1 MHFSIPLHVFNIL
14 YQLYYL
20 LTDWLLTTDL
30 YYDDYRD
37 LFVSITCS
45 GCARSQPP
53 AGQVQAP
60 TSFPL
65 QVVWGLQRYVTLPSL
80 CIIPPSS
87 STPHPDNV
95 RGTTIPSAGTHSDF
109 TEGFFFFWKTLIM
122 IFQAIFECMDFTSW
136 LLLGFVVLLLTDVVR
151 NWRPHNFPPGP
162 LAVPFLG
169 NVFTGVDFKSLER
182 VRWTV
187 TLYFPSVESKR
198 VEGISNI

>member
-1 MHFSIPLHVFNIL
+1 MYFSIPLHVFNIL

-65 QVVWGLQRYVTLPSL
+65 QVVWGLRRYVTLPSL

-109 TEGFFFFWKTLIM
+109 TEGFFFERPSSWSFKQFLSVWTLPVGCCSVLWCYFWRMWSETGGHTTFHLDLWPCLFWEM
-122 IFQAIFECMDFTSW
+122 SSPELTSN
-136 LLLGFVVLLLTDVVR
+136 L
-151 NWRPHNFPPGP
+151 WRGWGEP
-162 LAVPFLG
+162 
-169 NVFTGVDFKSLER
+169 
-182 VRWTV
+182 
-187 TLYFPSVESKR
+187 
-198 VEGISNI
+198 